1 MSRALTVWWDDAEVG
16 ELALNDHGVM
26 IFRYAKTWLDDP
38 RAPAISVSLPKQAEA
53 FNRARTR
60 PFFAGLL
67 PEEKPR
73 TEAARALGVSQQN
86 DFGLLEGLGGD
97 VAGALTLW
105 PRGETVPRPDPG
117 GEALAQ
123 DEAALAAI
131 LDKLPRR
138 PLLAGE
144 EGIRL
149 SLAGAQPKVPVVL
162 LDGAVALPAPGQP
175 TTHIIKPAPREWPTF
190 PENEAFCMRLAGEL
204 GLDVAPVEIRRAGEH
219 VFLLIERYDRL
230 LRDGVLGRLHQED
243 FCQALGI
250 VPEHKYAAE
259 QGPNFPDSFDLLR
272 RVTRVPARAVLSL
285 VDAALFNL
293 IIGNADAHGKNFSLL
308 YAPDGLRLAPLY
320 DLLCTSVYPEVHAR
334 MAMRMGGAARLE
346 EVTPQ
351 TLTAFAAEAG
361 VAAPYVRRRGLDL
374 ARRAGPAT
382 GQVARRLAA
391 EGSVTDALE
400 EIATHVRKRAADF
413 LAMMETADAR
423 EAKSKRTQ
431 GVRNDGTD

>member
-16 ELALNDHGVM
+16 DLTLNDHGVM
-26 IFRYAKTWLDDP
+26 ILRYAKTWLEDP
-38 RAPAISVSLPKQAEA
+38 RAPAISVSLPKQVEA

-67 PEEKPR
+67 PEERPR

-105 PRGETVPRPDPG
+105 PRGEPVPRPDPG
-117 GEALAQ
+117 GEAVVQ
-123 DEAALAAI
+123 DEAALGGI

-144 EGIRL
+144 AGIRL
-149 SLAGAQPKVPVVL
+149 SLAGAQSKLPVVL
-162 LDGAVALPAPGQP
+162 VDGAVAMPAPGQP
-175 TTHIIKPAPREWPTF
+175 TTHIIKPAPREWTTF
-190 PENEAFCMRLAGEL
+190 PQNEAFCMRLAGEL
-204 GLDVAPVEIRRAGEH
+204 GLDVAAVELRRAGEH
-219 VFLLIERYDRL
+219 IYLLVERYDRVI
-230 LRDGVLGRLHQED
+230 RNGVPARLHQED

-250 VPEHKYAAE
+250 MPEHKYAAE

-272 RVTRVPARAVLSL
+272 RVTRVPARAILSL

-293 IIGNADAHGKNFSLL
+293 IIGKADAHGKNFSLL

-320 DLLCTSVYPEVHAR
+320 DLLSTSFYPEVHAR

-346 EVTPQ
+346 DVTPR
-351 TLTAFAAEAG
+351 TLAEFAAQAG
-361 VAAPYVRRRGLDL
+361 VAAPYVRRRSLDL
-374 ARRAGPAT
+374 ARRVGPAT
-382 GQVARRLAA
+382 AQVATRLAA
-391 EGSVTDALE
+391 EGYATEAIG
-400 EIATHVRKRAADF
+400 EIAAHVRKRAEDF
-413 LAMMETADAR
+413 LAVVEGADAR
-423 EAKSKRTQ
+423 QARLQ
-431 GVRNDGTD
+431 GAPSVRSGELE